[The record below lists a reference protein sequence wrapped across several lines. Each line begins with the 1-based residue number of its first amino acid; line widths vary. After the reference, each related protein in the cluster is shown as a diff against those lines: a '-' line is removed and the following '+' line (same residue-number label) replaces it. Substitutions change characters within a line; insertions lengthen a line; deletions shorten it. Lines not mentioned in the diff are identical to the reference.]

1 MKILSRKYKKEGRKE
16 GLNFFSP
23 KFHNIPTKLLLYQ
36 FLILL
41 PRVFYIVLFYGL
53 KDERNQEKEL
63 QGHKPEAKW

>member
-36 FLILL
+36 FLIFLL
-41 PRVFYIVLFYGL
+41 RVFYIVLFYGL
-53 KDERNQEKEL
+53 KRREESRKRTT
-63 QGHKPEAKW
+63 GA